1 MMTTPILKLSGV
13 DRDALSRCLAL
24 ARTLRPE
31 LFGQPVSPRDPK
43 LWIAT
48 AKAATYSCQIA
59 SLQLRPWDWSPCWLE
74 TDADIAA
81 ALKLP
86 ANDHTQQR
94 RAAKIVQR
102 LLALGLSRYEIA
114 SLQLRPWDWS
124 PCWLE
129 TDADIAA
136 ALKLPANDH
145 TQQRRAAKIVQRLL
159 ALGLSRYEPNPLEAI
174 EGAEAKVLSEE
185 GKADDRA
192 AVSDRRY
199 LTNRSRP

>member
-1 MMTTPILKLSGV
+1 MMTTPILKLSRV

-59 SLQLRPWDWSPCWLE
+59 SLQLRPWDWP
-74 TDADIAA
+74 
-81 ALKLP
+81 
-86 ANDHTQQR
+86 
-94 RAAKIVQR
+94 
-102 LLALGLSRYEIA
+102 
-114 SLQLRPWDWS
+114 

>member
-31 LFGQPVSPRDPK
+31 LFWQPVSPRDPT
-43 LWIAT
+43 LWFVT
-48 AKAATYSCQIA
+48 AKLASSSCQIA
-59 SLQLRPWDWSPCWLE
+59 SLQLRPWDWPPCWLE

-81 ALKLP
+81 ALKLR

-94 RAAKIVQR
+94 RAGKIVQR
-102 LLALGLSRYEIA
+102 LLALWVR
-114 SLQLRPWDWS
+114 
-124 PCWLE
+124 
-129 TDADIAA
+129 
-136 ALKLPANDH
+136 
-145 TQQRRAAKIVQRLL
+145 
-159 ALGLSRYEPNPLEAI
+159 RYEPKPLEAI

-192 AVSDRRY
+192 AVSDCRAI
-199 LTNRSRP
+199 